1 MFELIIN
8 NLKVKINFV
17 LYFVNFLSVYSY
29 SYIEQSPSLIMEGYL
44 LYINFLLLLS
54 ENYSNR
60 PIAI

>member
-1 MFELIIN
+1 MFEPIIN

-44 LYINFLLLLS
+44 LYINLFTFF
-54 ENYSNR
+54 YYCR
-60 PIAI
+60 KTIAIGL